1 MQAASADATVC
12 GGCMVSS
19 GALAGGAVITV
30 PTTAPPTALPR
41 VGVCAARRRGDRAD
55 CTTADCAAAAGTTA
69 NRGHGA
75 ATSTAADHRRQQLS
89 SSRLRCGCRAA
100 RMLATA
106 RVVRSAGT
114 CAPAHTDG
122 SMAYACEMRVG

>member
-30 PTTAPPTALPR
+30 PTATAPPTALPR

-55 CTTADCAAAAGTTA
+55 CTTADCATAAGTTA

-75 ATSTAADHRRQQLS
+75 VTSTAADHRRRQLS
-89 SSRLRCGCRAA
+89 SSRLCG
-100 RMLATA
+100 
-106 RVVRSAGT
+106 VVVGRHAGHSEGGQVSRHLCASAHRRQHGV
-114 CAPAHTDG
+114 C
-122 SMAYACEMRVG
+122 M